1 MKKNF
6 KFRFKD
12 EVIELLDEER
22 NSTNTSAL
30 ARKIGV
36 TNSTLIN
43 VLSGGNCE
51 VKNTVKF
58 IKHFQKY
65 HGWKKDEWKDKLFEV

>member
-1 MKKNF
+1 MKNF

-22 NSTNTSAL
+22 NSTNMSAL

-36 TNSTLIN
+36 NYSTLRNIF
-43 VLSGGNCE
+43 SGGSSG

-58 IKHFQKY
+58 IKYFQKY
-65 HGWKKDEWKDKLFEV
+65 HSWKKDDWKDKLFEV